1 MEKNLEA
8 FITYVPDIVFTAFKP
23 KIPYYLLKKALL
35 NPKINKTFTERILFQ
50 SFPPDTIH
58 RISISSI
65 SDLKVYTTTFY
76 SDLNSWSRHKFHV
89 DVNIDWE
96 AIINGAVNE
105 SDFQIIME
113 NLNQKEFEEKVLT
126 LNPTHKINEFI
137 SIYQQKKIQSQSG

>member
-1 MEKNLEA
+1 MHLDTLVFTIDYIMEKNLEA

-65 SDLKVYTTTFY
+65 SDLKVYTTTFIQTI
-76 SDLNSWSRHKFHV
+76 LIH
-89 DVNIDWE
+89 
-96 AIINGAVNE
+96 GPGT
-105 SDFQIIME
+105 
-113 NLNQKEFEEKVLT
+113 NLC
-126 LNPTHKINEFI
+126 
-137 SIYQQKKIQSQSG
+137 GC